1 MQSQDEFFKKT
12 LKNNDEYCQRVRK
25 GMEEIIIKTIRSG
38 QEAGIEHRSN
48 CFEVYGFDF
57 MLDKHYNPWLLE
69 VNLSPACAE
78 RTDFLISMLDR
89 MADGLFD
96 LLERRIYK
104 VTDDFKG
111 DLRAYL
117 RKKRKAPQE
126 RSDWKLIYDQGSQ
139 QENYVNLEKSIQASL
154 PTVFSHQQSFNDTSY
169 GFGGMQNA

>member
-1 MQSQDEFFKKT
+1 
-12 LKNNDEYCQRVRK
+12 
-25 GMEEIIIKTIRSG
+25 MEDIIIKTIRSG

-126 RSDWKLIYDQGSQ
+126 RNDWKLIYD
-139 QENYVNLEKSIQASL
+139 
-154 PTVFSHQQSFNDTSY
+154 
-169 GFGGMQNA
+169 

>member
-1 MQSQDEFFKKT
+1 
-12 LKNNDEYCQRVRK
+12 
-25 GMEEIIIKTIRSG
+25 
-38 QEAGIEHRSN
+38 
-48 CFEVYGFDF
+48 
-57 MLDKHYNPWLLE
+57 MLDKKLNCWLLE

-78 RTDFLISMLDR
+78 RTSWLISMLDR

-117 RKKRKAPQE
+117 RRKKKAPLE
-126 RSDWKLIYDQGSQ
+126 TNDWKLIYDQTSQ

-154 PTVFSHQQSFNDTSY
+154 PCTISYQQ
-169 GFGGMQNA
+169 